1 MKIGGGGQNGG
12 ILGKALKVITI
23 IMRSITIEET
33 LPTLKNK
40 ETWRFSFC
48 QKVHQTFLLMNL

>member
-1 MKIGGGGQNGG
+1 LGGQSGG
-12 ILGKALKVITI
+12 IFGKALKVITI
-23 IMRSITIEET
+23 IVRSIPIEET

-40 ETWRFSFC
+40 ETWRFSFS